1 MAVSLDAPMNLERAR
16 FNMVE
21 QQIRTW
27 DVLDQ
32 EVLDLLYV
40 VRREEFVPPAYR
52 TLAFSDLEIPL
63 TDSGVPAQRMM
74 QPKMEARILQE
85 VAPQR
90 TDKVLEIG
98 TGSGYMTALLAARAA
113 RVFSVEIA
121 PRLLSFAAENLQRAG
136 VTNVTLDEG
145 NGAPGWTKYAPYDV
159 IVLTGSVPILPR
171 AFLDQLLPG
180 GRLFAVIGDAPVM
193 SGRLVSCVS
202 AGTCTAEDLFETSL
216 PPLEKC
222 LQPERF
228 QF

>member
-1 MAVSLDAPMNLERAR
+1 MNLERAR

-52 TLAFSDLEIPL
+52 ALAFSDLEIPL
-63 TDSGVPAQRMM
+63 TDNGPAGQRMM
-74 QPKMEARILQE
+74 QPKIEARILQE
-85 VAPQR
+85 VAPRR

-113 RVFSVEIA
+113 RVFSVEIV
-121 PRLLSFAAENLQRAG
+121 PRLLAFAAENLQRTG
-136 VTNVTLDEG
+136 VANVTLDEG
-145 NGAPGWTKYAPYDV
+145 NGAQGWTKYAPYDV

-171 AFLDQLLPG
+171 AFLEQLLPG
-180 GRLFAVIGDAPVM
+180 GRLFAVVGDPPVM
-193 SGRLVSCVS
+193 SGRFVTCVS
-202 AGTCTAEDLFETSL
+202 AGTCTSVDLFETNL
-216 PPLEKC
+216 APLDKA